1 MKLVIT
7 WHWIDI
13 ARSVFL
19 EFKLTFASLFSK
31 GISLV
36 EEKFAP
42 PFLDCKA
49 ELETSHQGKSLIGIL
64 VHFRYNLISVP
75 TIYIVLLSLINSS
88 PNIKM

>member
-1 MKLVIT
+1 MIT
-7 WHWIDI
+7 WHCIDI
-13 ARSVFL
+13 ARWVFL
-19 EFKLTFASLFSK
+19 EFKLALALLFSK

-42 PFLDCKA
+42 PSFLDCKA
-49 ELETSHQGKSLIGIL
+49 ELETSHQGKSIIGTL
-64 VHFRYNLISVP
+64 GHFRYNLISVP

>member
-1 MKLVIT
+1 MIT

-19 EFKLTFASLFSK
+19 EFKLTLALLSSK

-42 PFLDCKA
+42 PSFLDCKA
-49 ELETSHQGKSLIGIL
+49 ELETSHQGKLLIGTL
-64 VHFRYNLISVP
+64 GHFRYNLISVP